1 MKKEH
6 NELYKIPKFGV
17 LYSSIID
24 HDFVT
29 PEKNKKRDPG
39 VAVLRSHTKRYIMVL
54 SVRLT

>member
-6 NELYKIPKFGV
+6 TELYKIPKFGV

-39 VAVLRSHTKRYIMVL
+39 VAVLRSHTKP
-54 SVRLT
+54 